1 MKNKKNALLI
11 LLLLSASLLII
22 SCNSNTS
29 KKTEQEP
36 PNNTPTR
43 PLIFQLNAED
53 ISSVS
58 IFNFER
64 NTVSGEFQKKDDIKE
79 LTQIINDS
87 STNVGNVTDDLYR
100 KLIIH
105 MNNTDT
111 QILLFG
117 GNGIYF
123 KDTTTR
129 HTYMLD
135 PTTKTQTLNQLI
147 DRLEKEYSNR

>member
-11 LLLLSASLLII
+11 LLLLSASLLI

-29 KKTEQEP
+29 KKTEQELP
-36 PNNTPTR
+36 DNTPTK

-64 NTVSGEFQKKDDIKE
+64 NHVSGEFQKKDDIKE
-79 LTQIINDS
+79 LTQILNDS

>member
-1 MKNKKNALLI
+1 M
-11 LLLLSASLLII
+11 
-22 SCNSNTS
+22 
-29 KKTEQEP
+29 
-36 PNNTPTR
+36 
-43 PLIFQLNAED
+43 
-53 ISSVS
+53 
-58 IFNFER
+58 
-64 NTVSGEFQKKDDIKE
+64 SGEFQKKDDIKE
-79 LTQIINDS
+79 LTQILNDS